1 MEKEENHNSV
11 SDDQNQ
17 DTAKETENLQE
28 SSTNENNKEDQK
40 LTDQETK
47 EEIKE
52 PTPEER
58 IAELEDKVART
69 FAEMENQRRR
79 FEKEKDDA
87 FEYGG
92 YSFAKEALSLV
103 DNLDRSKHVLESDD
117 KLKETEA
124 LKKILEH
131 LDIIKKDLIS
141 VFEKNNIKAIDSL
154 NKKLDPNYHQAMM
167 EIEDDTKEPGTIIQE
182 IQKGFTIKDR
192 LLRPSL
198 VGVSKK
204 TSKKEEKTEEN
215 QENSENK

>member
-1 MEKEENHNSV
+1 MEKEENQSNTSENQNRDTLKESV
-11 SDDQNQ
+11 KTDEDLNVKNKQDSDKDL
-17 DTAKETENLQE
+17 E
-28 SSTNENNKEDQK
+28 
-40 LTDQETK
+40 
-47 EEIKE
+47 EEIKK

-58 IAELEDKVART
+58 ITELEDKVART

-79 FEKEKDDA
+79 FEKEKEDA

-92 YSFAKEALSLV
+92 YNFAKEALSLI
-103 DNLDRSKHVLESDD
+103 DNLDRSKNVLENDD
-117 KLKETEA
+117 KLKETDS
-124 LKKILEH
+124 LKKIIEH

-141 VFEKNNIKAIDSL
+141 IFEKNDIKPIDSL
-154 NKKLDPNYHQAMM
+154 NKKLDPNFHQAMI

-204 TSKKEEKTEEN
+204 ITKKEEKTTENEKIEEN
-215 QENSENK
+215 K